1 MADDFDDILGSTE
14 TAPEEQDFFE
24 PLLPKRRIG
33 RPSKKEIDERTQLL
47 ADIANVDNGAPIE
60 WFVKHF
66 KMSRATINDKL
77 KTCPVHRRH
86 PTKGHPYYDIKTA
99 AGYLVEQQI
108 DTERL
113 LRTIKA
119 GDLPLKLQEQFW
131 NAKIKE
137 MKFKV
142 LAGELWPTE
151 SVMEVLSD
159 TFGLIAGKM
168 KLWVDDLEE
177 VNQLTDEMRAGLIKL
192 VDSLRDEIRNG
203 LIAKVE
209 VSVTESYVEGME

>member
-1 MADDFDDILGSTE
+1 MPDEFDDILGPSE
-14 TAPEEQDFFE
+14 TQDEEQDFFS
-24 PLLPKRRIG
+24 PLLKKRPG
-33 RPSKKEIDERTQLL
+33 RPSKREAEEREQML
-47 ADIANVDNGAPIE
+47 ADIANVDNGAPIL

-66 KMSRATINDKL
+66 KMSRATINEKL
-77 KTCPVHRRH
+77 KNCPIHRRH

-99 AGYLVEQQI
+99 SGFLVEQPI

-113 LRTIKA
+113 MRTIKA

-151 SVMEVLSD
+151 AVMEVLSD
-159 TFGLIAGKM
+159 TFALIAGKM

-177 VNQLTDEMRAGLIKL
+177 EHRLSDEMRLDLTKL
-192 VDSLRDEIRNG
+192 VDALRAEIRNG
-203 LIAKVE
+203 LIEKVQLK
-209 VSVTESYVEGME
+209 VTESYVEGME

>member
-1 MADDFDDILGSTE
+1 MPEAFDDILGPSE
-14 TAPEEQDFFE
+14 EEQAEQDFFE
-24 PLLPKRRIG
+24 PLLKRRAG
-33 RPSKKEIDERTQLL
+33 RPSKKEIEEREQLL
-47 ADIANVDNGAPIE
+47 ADLRNVENGAPIE

-86 PTKGHPYYDIKTA
+86 PTKGHPYYDVKVA
-99 AGYLVEQQI
+99 AGYLVEPKMNL
-108 DTERL
+108 DAV
-113 LRTIKA
+113 LRNIKA
-119 GDLPLKLQEQFW
+119 GDLPLRMQESFW

-159 TFGLIAGKM
+159 TFSLISGKT

-177 VNQLTDEMRAGLIKL
+177 VTQLNDDQRRYLTTMVDALIA
-192 VDSLRDEIRNG
+192 EIRKT
-203 LIAKVE
+203 LIERAESK
-209 VSVTESYVEGME
+209 VTESYLAEME

>member
-1 MADDFDDILGSTE
+1 MADEFDDILGPSE
-14 TAPEEQDFFE
+14 ADGEDQDFFT
-24 PLLPKRRIG
+24 PLLKKRPG
-33 RPSKKEIDERTQLL
+33 RPSKKEVEEREQML
-47 ADIANVDNGAPIE
+47 ADIANVDNGAPIL

-66 KMSRATINDKL
+66 KMSRATINEKL
-77 KTCPVHRRH
+77 KNCPVHRRH

-99 AGYLVEQQI
+99 AAYLVEQQV
-108 DTERL
+108 DSERIL
-113 LRTIKA
+113 KNIKA

-151 SVMEVLSD
+151 AVMEVLSD
-159 TFGLIAGKM
+159 TFSLIAGKM
-168 KLWVDDLEE
+168 KLWVDDLEDIHR
-177 VNQLTDEMRAGLIKL
+177 LSDEMRLDLTKL

-203 LIAKVE
+203 LVE
-209 VSVTESYVEGME
+209 KAQLKVTESYVEEME